1 MKVELESRQ
10 STWRIHV
17 RSALQQWSRPSDLM
31 IRNVKD
37 SFKSLG
43 FAVVELPS
51 DYYNPTA
58 RNRFLV
64 KHNKPSAMTLWL
76 LQYKDSFKSM
86 EISVAEE

>member
-1 MKVELESRQ
+1 MTVGLESRPA
-10 STWRIHV
+10 TWRIQV
-17 RSALQQWSRPSDLM
+17 RSALQWSRPSDLM